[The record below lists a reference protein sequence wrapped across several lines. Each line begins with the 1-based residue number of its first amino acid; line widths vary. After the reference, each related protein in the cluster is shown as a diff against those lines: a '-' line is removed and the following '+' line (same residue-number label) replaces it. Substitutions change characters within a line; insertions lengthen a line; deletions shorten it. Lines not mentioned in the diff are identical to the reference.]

1 MKILAR
7 EEPNALLL
15 LSRRDEVFQ
24 VLVGCGLAAFLS
36 GFRWREV
43 RQSVDSQQRG
53 VFGQHV
59 LCVDEG
65 EHNRLVSRLD
75 YMHEKQ
81 TYFFLF
87 AGSGSPMNIVYFPDA
102 NLGEA
107 VLESVR
113 WPDVIQHVRSWGE
126 TIAREL
132 TARDLWS
139 EIESEGERLI
149 RRVALDVGDSRQFSP
164 AEVEEILEATRI
176 FHQTLL
182 ARYELSPEI
191 AEEIKSRL
199 EQLAGAAEEQSRTV
213 WLHTT
218 VGVMV
223 SIALAVTPQ
232 VEGVVAC
239 LLEQFGQLLAS
250 RQVLRFLE
258 ER

>member
-1 MKILAR
+1 M
-7 EEPNALLL
+7 

-24 VLVGCGLAAFLS
+24 VLVDCGLSAFLS

-53 VFGQHV
+53 VFGQRV
-59 LCVDEG
+59 LFVDEG

-75 YMHEKQ
+75 YKHEKQ

-87 AGSGSPMNIVYFPDA
+87 AGSGSPMDVVYFPDA
-102 NLGEA
+102 DLGEA
-107 VLESVR
+107 VLESVP
-113 WPDVIQHVRSWGE
+113 WPDVIQQVRSWGE

-139 EIESEGERLI
+139 EIETEGERLI

-164 AEVEEILEATRI
+164 AEIEEIKEATRI

-182 ARYELSPEI
+182 DRYELSPEM
-191 AEEIKSRL
+191 ADEIKSRL
-199 EQLAGAAEEQSRTV
+199 DQLASASEEQSRTV
-213 WLHTT
+213 WLHTI
-218 VGVMV
+218 VGVVV
-223 SIALAVTPQ
+223 SIALAVPPHG
-232 VEGVVAC
+232 EGVVAS
-239 LLEQFGQLLAS
+239 LLDLFGQLLES
-250 RQVLRFLE
+250 RQVLRFLD